1 MKTLALHGSRL
12 FDRSATQIDPFAR
25 YNTNQDGPQ
34 SSRRYKYSS
43 QLNLLSWSTTEK
55 PWFMINGTI
64 TPNPSDPFSSRLPIF
79 PEEDEPWN
87 DRIVNQ
93 LMYIPANYNS
103 SKLMEE
109 GALKK
114 ILLLDKGS
122 WGRSMPSG
130 QNVFL
135 QDSCPV
141 NTCEITFDN
150 KHATTADAIIF
161 KDHYAKPKHVKPPN
175 QIWILYILES
185 PLHTPSFRSLND
197 VINWTASYRHD
208 SDIVTPYEKF
218 VYYDSDVKA
227 HSQST
232 NYAKGKTKK
241 VAWFVSNCSARN
253 KRLQYARSLAE
264 YIQVDIFGRCGSLK
278 CSRTKADEC
287 FSKLD
292 KEYKFYLSFENSN
305 CRDYITEKFYSNG
318 LNHSVIPITMGA
330 HPEDYKR
337 SAPANS
343 FIHVDDFPSPHQLAQ
358 YLDQLDANDTLF
370 NQYFTWKGS
379 GEFINTYF
387 WCRLCAMLHA
397 PIKPKNY
404 DNLANWWYP
413 SSICNSNDWL

>member
-1 MKTLALHGSRL
+1 MICLKSIFGDENISFTRISVIRVFNILLLFTFITILISTLSIDLSIWTHFKLSNLIGSL
-12 FDRSATQIDPFAR
+12 SRSATQIDPFAR

-161 KDHYAKPKHVKPPN
+161 KVFFL
-175 QIWILYILES
+175 I
-185 PLHTPSFRSLND
+185 SFSVQQNNHFFAQLCQYFHFF
-197 VINWTASYRHD
+197 T
-208 SDIVTPYEKF
+208 
-218 VYYDSDVKA
+218 
-227 HSQST
+227 
-232 NYAKGKTKK
+232 
-241 VAWFVSNCSARN
+241 N
-253 KRLQYARSLAE
+253 KRIIMLNL
-264 YIQVDIFGRCGSLK
+264 
-278 CSRTKADEC
+278 
-287 FSKLD
+287 
-292 KEYKFYLSFENSN
+292 NM
-305 CRDYITEKFYSNG
+305 
-318 LNHSVIPITMGA
+318 LNHQIKFG
-330 HPEDYKR
+330 Y
-337 SAPANS
+337 
-343 FIHVDDFPSPHQLAQ
+343 FIFLKV
-358 YLDQLDANDTLF
+358 
-370 NQYFTWKGS
+370 
-379 GEFINTYF
+379 
-387 WCRLCAMLHA
+387 LCIHLHFEV
-397 PIKPKNY
+397 
-404 DNLANWWYP
+404 
-413 SSICNSNDWL
+413 